1 VKYAVGSTTPKLEY
15 PKRASLPAHLG
26 KKFLKISNARFVVLA
41 KTSSQVSKRSGIG
54 SAAELM
60 ELIDEIGFLP
70 LLDSGIPGF
79 SAEEMVD
86 DDCRYVV
93 FDDGGWDWPLWKWK
107 GQIVT
112 DMPCF
117 YGKFFN
123 KKAGFISKEWW
134 ADFCNYRRSIF
145 PHPSIDSI
153 EGSIL
158 DTLRSTG
165 SLITRELR
173 SACGFNG
180 KGMRSKFD
188 GYITKLEMATYIVTE
203 DFVYPLDKRGREYG
217 WGWSLLN
224 TPEALCGKDFCR
236 KDCPPE
242 ASFEK
247 LVEQFRKILPEATEK
262 QILRL
267 VG

>member
-1 VKYAVGSTTPKLEY
+1 MALV
-15 PKRASLPAHLG
+15 
-26 KKFLKISNARFVVLA
+26 
-41 KTSSQVSKRSGIG
+41 KTSSGVNRFPRVG

-60 ELIDEIGFLP
+60 GLIGDIGFLP
-70 LLDSGIPGF
+70 LLDSGIYGF
-79 SAEEMVD
+79 SAEEIVD
-86 DDCRYVV
+86 EDCRYVV
-93 FDDGGWDWPLWKWK
+93 FSDGGWDWPLWKWK

-112 DMPCF
+112 EMPCF

-134 ADFCNYRRSIF
+134 PDFCNYRRSKYLI
-145 PHPSIDSI
+145 PETDSV

-188 GYITKLEMATYIVTE
+188 GYITKLEMAARVVTE
-203 DFVYPLDKRGREYG
+203 DFVYPRDKRGREYG

-224 TPEALCGKDFCR
+224 TPEVLYGKEACQCGR
-236 KDCPPE
+236 SAE
-242 ASFEK
+242 ASFERIISQ
-247 LVEQFRKILPEATEK
+247 LRSVLPSATEK